1 MIAYRQR
8 NLILHG
14 GMTGSLRSVSKLVGA
29 GMDQIAHGLYV
40 NRLKPMELVARA
52 NIAIALADTK
62 PPEHCAEL
70 LDF

>member
-1 MIAYRQR
+1 M
-8 NLILHG
+8 
-14 GMTGSLRSVSKLVGA
+14 VGA